1 MVVLKTGQ
9 ESLVQFI
16 PIALFVKDP
25 LLEESEQEGLV
36 SYDINPHS
44 ESERYDYLEKVEK
57 K

>member
-44 ESERYDYLEKVEK
+44 ESER
-57 K
+57 